1 MSDPERVPKRPSRT
15 GPSRDEFG
23 RGVKAAFPLLLG
35 VAPFGMIVGVSATSA
50 GLSTVEASA
59 MSIMVFAGA
68 SQLAALELI
77 GAGAAAPIVWLTAA
91 LINARFLMYS
101 ASLAP
106 HWQRL
111 SLGWRSLMAYV
122 LTDQA
127 YALAIIRYDQHGP
140 SDPRG
145 YYLGLSL
152 VLWLTWQTTTIAGA
166 VLGARIP
173 ERWSLDFAVPL
184 IFLSLLAPVIRDRAG
199 ASAAASAGI
208 VAVVAMALPFNM
220 GLLVAALSGIGVG
233 TLVEAWRSP

>member
-1 MSDPERVPKRPSRT
+1 MTEPDHPTTSASQT
-15 GPSRDEFG
+15 GASRDEFG

-35 VAPFGMIVGVSATSA
+35 VAPFGMIVGVTATGA
-50 GLSTVEASA
+50 GLSTLEASA

-127 YALAIIRYDQHGP
+127 YALAIIRYEQHEP

-152 VLWLTWQTTTIAGA
+152 VLWLTWQMTTIAGA

-173 ERWSLDFAVPL
+173 ESWSLDFAVPL

-199 ASAAASAGI
+199 ASAAASAGVVAI
-208 VAVVAMALPFNM
+208 VAMGLPFNM
-220 GLLVAALSGIGVG
+220 GLIVAALSGIGVG
-233 TLVEAWRSP
+233 TLVEAWRTS